1 METYV
6 SGPGFASIYNLRHNT
21 NLDSH
26 EIIKGYPSDHKSV
39 MALENYVDN
48 LARGLSVVI
57 NILDP
62 EIIVLGGGMSN
73 VDYIYVNITEQLKQ
87 YVFTDICHTKVVKNI
102 HGDSGGVR
110 GAAWL
115 S

>member
-6 SGPGFASIYNLRHNT
+6 SGPGLASIYNLRHNA

-26 EIIKGYPSDHKSV
+26 EIINGYPGDQKSLV
-39 MALENYVDN
+39 ALENYVDH

-62 EIIVLGGGMSN
+62 DIIVLGGGMSN
-73 VDYIYVNITEQLKQ
+73 VDYIYANINDQLKK
-87 YVFTDICHTKVVKNI
+87 YVFTDTCHTKVVKNF

>member
-26 EIIKGYPSDHKSV
+26 EIIKEYPGDKKSV
-39 MALENYVDN
+39 AALEGYVDN

-62 EIIVLGGGMSN
+62 DIIVLGGGMSN
-73 VDYIYVNITEQLKQ
+73 VDYIYTQINDQLEQ
-87 YVFTDICHTKVVKNI
+87 YVFTDACHTKVVKNI

>member
-6 SGPGFASIYNLRHNT
+6 SGPGFASCYNLRHDT
-21 NLDSH
+21 NLDSY
-26 EIIKGYPSDHKSV
+26 EIIKKYPDNKKSKEALDSYIDH
-39 MALENYVDN
+39 
-48 LARGLSVVI
+48 LARGLSIVV
-57 NILDP
+57 NVLDP
-62 EIIVLGGGMSN
+62 DIIVLGGGMSN
-73 VDYIYVNITEQLKQ
+73 VDYIYEFINDQLKK
-87 YVFTDICHTKVVKNI
+87 YVFTDTLHTKIVKNI